1 MAFLIFSIVTH
12 FDANTVTSLPSL
24 LVKVC
29 LSSHNQGAL
38 PRCESVQGVS
48 LGLLQQALVYH
59 GPIEPLVDPSGPL
72 HPDLT
77 FPAG

>member
-1 MAFLIFSIVTH
+1 MAFLIFSIGTH
-12 FDANTVTSLPSL
+12 F
-24 LVKVC
+24 
-29 LSSHNQGAL
+29 
-38 PRCESVQGVS
+38 ESVQGVS

-77 FPAG
+77 FLAG